1 MLYYYDVFISIDAC
15 LTKLYVMAFTSIQAH
30 ASTSDYHNIELQYNE
45 SVQTMTLYDQR
56 GVEFQLNKG
65 DLWEFSLP
73 SCLTLH
79 TITRVSV
86 TANGGDGWN
95 IGSIVTLVR
104 DTDDK
109 IQLLSQDF
117 SVNRWI
123 DGNNELG
130 HRNFTLML
138 SRSSASSGTCWA
150 EFLECAWTTH
160 YSHLYFG
167 FHF

>member
-1 MLYYYDVFISIDAC
+1 
-15 LTKLYVMAFTSIQAH
+15 MAFTSIRAY
-30 ASTSDYHNIELQYNE
+30 ASTNDYHNIELQYNE
-45 SVQTMTLYDQR
+45 SVQTMTLYDQP

-73 SCLTLH
+73 SCITLH

-86 TANGGDGWN
+86 TANGEDGWN

-104 DTDDK
+104 DTYNR

-117 SVNRWI
+117 SVNHWI
-123 DGNNELG
+123 EDDNELE

-150 EFLECAWTTH
+150 EFLGGAWTTH
-160 YSHLYFG
+160 YSYLYFS